1 MKISKKIIDNL
12 KKGGVDF
19 YLSVPCKLLANMI
32 DILENDKDVY
42 YSAVPR
48 EEEGMGICAG
58 AYLGNK
64 FPCIMMQNTGIG
76 NSVNAIVS
84 LLQLYQM
91 PVVFLISYRGTPGE
105 PVGAQGG
112 MAKITEDILSK
123 NRLVVSVN
131 ENINELK
138 EVVVTTDDVEKFLDL
153 KEEEFKGF
161 DYEKDK
167 SSKLLDLSRNVV
179 YDKDFSVDYPD
190 ELKLYKIFAFILAT
204 SLINI

>member
-32 DILENDKDVY
+32 DILEKDKDVY

-84 LLQLYQM
+84 LLQLYSF
-91 PVVFLISYRGTPGE
+91 PVIFLISYRGTVGE
-105 PVGAQGG
+105 QIGAQGS
-112 MAKITEDILSK
+112 MAKITEEIL
-123 NRLVVSVN
+123 
-131 ENINELK
+131 ETLK
-138 EVVVTTDDVEKFLDL
+138 IPIL
-153 KEEEFKGF
+153 
-161 DYEKDK
+161 YCASEKDIEK
-167 SSKLLDLSRNVV
+167 ISTYTDHAKIMESPVAILCDFELM
-179 YDKDFSVDYPD
+179 KD
-190 ELKLYKIFAFILAT
+190 EK
-204 SLINI
+204 